1 MRRRMESRPYMSFL
15 YMYNRRLR
23 REALTLV
30 ISDSHTTDSLV
41 NDLQLVDADTY
52 IDWRED
58 LKP

>member
-1 MRRRMESRPYMSFL
+1 MESRPYMSFL